1 MKNNK
6 VNIKGRNYEII
17 KVTGDLTNNGE
28 KCSGVSNAI
37 GKKIYIQMG
46 ENTEYILQTIIHELI
61 HSNFYECGLF
71 DAWEDED
78 MPRYFEIQFLPILK
92 QFLKI
97 VKIVFPKKKYEAN
110 KINEMLNCI
119 FEVDKNDIYN

>member
-37 GKKIYIQMG
+37 DKKIYIQIKRLIFRD
-46 ENTEYILQTIIHELI
+46 NYSKNKRKDIII
-61 HSNFYECGLF
+61 
-71 DAWEDED
+71 
-78 MPRYFEIQFLPILK
+78 I
-92 QFLKI
+92 
-97 VKIVFPKKKYEAN
+97 
-110 KINEMLNCI
+110 
-119 FEVDKNDIYN
+119 

>member
-17 KVTGDLTNNGE
+17 KVDGDLTNNGE
-28 KCSGVSNAI
+28 KCAGVSDSLN
-37 GKKIYIQMG
+37 KKIYIKIK
-46 ENTEYILQTIIHELI
+46 ENTEDVLQTIVHELI
-61 HSNFYECGLF
+61 HTNFYECGLF

-78 MPRYFEIQFLPILK
+78 IPRYFEVQFLPILK

-97 VKIVFPKKKYEAN
+97 IKVIFPNKKYEAN
-110 KINEMLNCI
+110 KIDEMLNCI
-119 FEVDKNDIYN
+119 FEVNKNDIYA